1 MKRLLNKVANFLFPI
16 GLVAALSTLAY
27 FSAQHQ
33 HGEPNVNRIR
43 APENVAPTSEVRE
56 GAIAS
61 RLSVV
66 KVISLATEE
75 YELLASS
82 GTYVTLANRYFILT
96 TAHGINPDC
105 DLIKFLSPTGGG
117 QYIDCKKVVVINA
130 YTDYAIIEIEEIPQ
144 ARAVNIATSVPN
156 NREWEKSFAALNKL
170 VYTGYP
176 NNLGVV
182 TIEGTVMGYFRED
195 VVFLHSYGWAGA
207 SGSGVFD
214 ENGDLVG
221 FVAAILIGESEYGP
235 DVLEDVVLVVPL
247 FNINWSIIYHR

>member
-1 MKRLLNKVANFLFPI
+1 MIRVLNKIANFLVPV
-16 GLVAALSTLAY
+16 GLAVALSTLAFY
-27 FSAQHQ
+27 SVKHQ
-33 HGEPNVNRIR
+33 HSEPNISRIR
-43 APENVAPTSEVRE
+43 APENVAPTSQVRE

-61 RLSVV
+61 RMSVV
-66 KVISLATEE
+66 KVVSLATDE

-82 GTYVTLANRYFILT
+82 GTYVTLANRHFVLT
-96 TAHGINPDC
+96 TAHGINSDC
-105 DLIKFLSPTGGG
+105 DLIKFLSPMGTG
-117 QYIDCKKVVVINA
+117 QYIDCKKVVVINE
-130 YTDYAIIEIEEIPQ
+130 YVDYAIIEVEEIPE
-144 ARAVNIATSVPN
+144 ARPINIATNVPD
-156 NREWEKSFAALNKL
+156 NRQWEESFAALNTL

-195 VVFLHSYGWAGA
+195 VVFMHSYGWAGA

-214 ENGDLVG
+214 ANGDLVG

-247 FNINWSIIYHR
+247 FNINWSIIHHR